1 MALTVGARVSGYEVV
16 APIGRGGMGEVYR
29 ARDTRLHRDV
39 AIKVLPDAFLQDRDR
54 LLRFER
60 EARLLAA
67 LNHANIAAIY
77 GLEEQGGSRLLV
89 MELVEGPTLAEKL
102 ASGPLPIDE
111 ALSVGAGIASGLEA
125 AHEAGII
132 HRDLKP
138 SNVKIR
144 PDGTV
149 KVLDLGLARVAEP
162 SGVAVD
168 SSFSP
173 TVTTPATH
181 AGVILGTAA
190 YMSPEQARG
199 KTLDKR
205 TDIFSF
211 GCVLY
216 ECLTGT
222 QAFFGETVSDTLA
235 AIIKS
240 EPDWSALPETTP
252 RPIRDLLRRCL
263 QKDPKHRLHDIA
275 DARIEL
281 EEARAGGAPGGAIP
295 IRAPRPS
302 RGRLAWGVGGALVG
316 TVVAAAVLFLRRPQP
331 APAAPSVHAIL
342 PLPPGDRVGVSDPA
356 VAVSPDGQ
364 TIVFQSIHRGSDAG
378 KTWWQAGSAAL
389 FRRALS
395 GAGAELI
402 RGTEGGFSPFFSPDG
417 QWIGFFT
424 RRELKKVPLSG
435 GTAVPLSWVPP
446 VTAGGSWGE
455 DGRIVISRTING
467 ALVVIPESGGEFR
480 FLTRPDASRGERAHL
495 FPRVLPGGRGV
506 LFTLRRGRDFTEVE
520 ASDIAVLDPSTG
532 KWKTVLEGAS
542 FARYG
547 AGRLVFVRG
556 GSVFWVPFDVS
567 RLSVTGPAVALAEN
581 VTVDGEERFGHF
593 DISSAGTLVFLD
605 GPPSPPTTS
614 TVLTLDRNGKEIA
627 LPLPPGYYMLARFS
641 PDGRRIALTRWAGIR
656 GTILTCE
663 RERHIV
669 STLTPEPGTHFVPVW
684 SPDGRRIAFSR
695 FAETNPTLSVKNADG
710 SGEIEP
716 LTERIEDAQ
725 FPNSWSP
732 DGKTILYTVAYT
744 ADRGPKRKLASTDL
758 WLVSPGDRRS
768 ARLWFE
774 SPFRETGG
782 AFSPDGR
789 WIAYVS
795 DESGVQE
802 VYVRPYP
809 GPGPAVKV
817 SNGFAI
823 EPLWSRDG
831 RELFYRAGENA
842 EKFMA
847 AEIRTS
853 AGLSISAPR
862 LLFSSELAAGG
873 REDRYREYDVSADGK
888 EFVSVRVRP
897 PEEPDRQITIV
908 TNWAA
913 APGP

>member
-1 MALTVGARVSGYEVV
+1 VALTLGTRVGAYEI
-16 APIGRGGMGEVYR
+16 AAQIGRGGMGEVYR
-29 ARDTRLHRDV
+29 ARDTKLHREV
-39 AIKVLPDAFLQDRDR
+39 AVKVLPDAFSRDPER

-67 LNHANIAAIY
+67 LNHPNVAAIY

-89 MELVEGPTLAEKL
+89 MELVEGPTLAERL

-111 ALSVGAGIASGLEA
+111 ALSVCAGIASGLEA
-125 AHEAGII
+125 AHESGII

-149 KVLDLGLARVAEP
+149 KVLDLGLARVAEG

-168 SSFSP
+168 SSLSP
-173 TVTTPATH
+173 TVTTPATR
-181 AGVILGTAA
+181 AGVVLGTAA

-199 KTLDKR
+199 RTLDKR

-216 ECLTGT
+216 ECLAGR

-235 AIIKS
+235 AIIMS
-240 EPDWSALPETTP
+240 EPDWSALPESTP
-252 RPIRDLLRRCL
+252 RGVRDLLRRCL
-263 QKDPKHRLHDIA
+263 QKDPKRRLHDIA

-281 EEARAGGAPGGAIP
+281 EEAQAAPVSGPAISMVM
-295 IRAPRPS
+295 RPS
-302 RGRLAWGVGGALVG
+302 PGRLAWGVGGAVLGAVITATGLLLV
-316 TVVAAAVLFLRRPQP
+316 RRPQP
-331 APAAPSVHAIL
+331 APAPNRVRAVL
-342 PLPPGDRVGVSDPA
+342 PLPPGDRVGVGNPA
-356 VAVSPDGQ
+356 VTVSPDGQ
-364 TIVFQSIHRGSDAG
+364 TIVFQGIHQGS
-378 KTWWQAGSAAL
+378 TAL
-389 FRRALS
+389 YRRALS
-395 GAGAELI
+395 GADAELI

-435 GTAVPLSWVPP
+435 GTAVSLSWVPP
-446 VTAGGSWGE
+446 VTRGGSWGE
-455 DGRIVISRTING
+455 DSRIVITRKFNG
-467 ALVVIPESGGEFR
+467 QLDSIPESGGV
-480 FLTRPDASRGERAHL
+480 LTPLARLDASRGERGHL
-495 FPRVLPGGRGV
+495 FPQVLPGGRGI
-506 LFTLRRGRDFTEVE
+506 LFSLRRGRDFSDAE
-520 ASDIAVLDPSTG
+520 ASDVAVLDLPTG
-532 KWKTVLEGAS
+532 KKTKVLEGAS

-556 GSVFWVPFDVS
+556 SSVFWVPFDVS
-567 RLSVTGPAVALAEN
+567 RLSTTGPAVALSDGI
-581 VTVDGEERFGHF
+581 TVDGEERFGHF
-593 DISSAGTLVFLD
+593 DVSPGGTLVFLE
-605 GPPSPPTTS
+605 GPPSPTTTS
-614 TVLTLDRNGKEIA
+614 MVLMLDRSGKEST
-627 LPLPPGYYMLARFS
+627 LPLPSGNYVLPRFS
-641 PDGRRIALTRWAGIR
+641 PDGGRITLTRWEGVR
-656 GTILTCE
+656 GVIVTYE
-663 RERHIV
+663 RERNIL

-684 SPDGRRIAFSR
+684 SPDGRRIAFTR
-695 FAETNPTLSVKNADG
+695 FAEDMPVLSVKNADG

-716 LTERIEDAQ
+716 LTEPGENDAE

-744 ADRGPKRKLASTDL
+744 ADRGPKRKLASSDL

-802 VYVRPYP
+802 VYLRPYP
-809 GPGPAVKV
+809 GPGASIKV

-823 EPLWSRDG
+823 EPFWSRDG
-831 RELFYRAGENA
+831 RELYFRTGERA
-842 EKFMA
+842 EKLMA
-847 AEIRTS
+847 AEIRTA
-853 AGLSISAPR
+853 AGLSISPPR
-862 LLFSSELAAGG
+862 LLFTSELAVGG
-873 REDRYREYDVSADGK
+873 REDIYRQYDVSADGK
-888 EFVSVRVRP
+888 EFVAVRYSRS
-897 PEEPDRQITIV
+897 EEPDRRLTIV

-913 APGP
+913 TPGP

>member
-1 MALTVGARVSGYEVV
+1 MPLSAGARVGAYEVI
-16 APIGRGGMGEVYR
+16 APIGRGGMGVVYR
-29 ARDTRLHRDV
+29 ARDSKLHRDV
-39 AIKVLPDAFLQDRDR
+39 AIKALPDAFSQDRDR

-67 LNHANIAAIY
+67 LNHPNIAAIY
-77 GLEEQGGSRLLV
+77 SVEEQAGSTFLV
-89 MELVEGPTLAEKL
+89 MELVEGSTLGEML
-102 ASGPLPIDE
+102 ASGPLPVDE
-111 ALSVGAGIASGLEA
+111 ALSVCSGIASGLEA

-138 SNVKIR
+138 SNVKVR

-149 KVLDLGLARVAEP
+149 KVLDLGLARVAEA

-168 SSFSP
+168 SSLSP

-199 KTLDKR
+199 RALDKR

-211 GCVLY
+211 GCLLY
-216 ECLTGT
+216 ECLTGK
-222 QAFFGETVSDTLA
+222 QAFSGETVSDTLA

-240 EPDWSALPETTP
+240 EPDWSALPDATP
-252 RPIRDLLRRCL
+252 STVRDLLRRCL
-263 QKDPKHRLHDIA
+263 QKDPKRRLHDIA
-275 DARIEL
+275 DARIEV
-281 EEARAGGAPGGAIP
+281 EEAQAAGTTGPTLLTAA
-295 IRAPRPS
+295 AQPS
-302 RGRLAWGVGGALVG
+302 RSRLAWGVGGALLGAVI
-316 TVVAAAVLFLRRPQP
+316 TAAALLSRSSRP
-331 APAAPSVHAIL
+331 APAVPGVRAVL

-356 VAVSPDGQ
+356 VAISPDGQ
-364 TIVFQSIHRGSDAG
+364 TIVFQSIHQGSDAG
-378 KTWWQAGSAAL
+378 KTWWEAGSAAL

-395 GAGAELI
+395 GVGAELI

-435 GTAVPLSWVPP
+435 GTAVTLSWVPP
-446 VTAGGSWGE
+446 VSAGGSWGE
-455 DGRIVISRTING
+455 DGRIVITRKFNG
-467 ALVVIPESGGEFR
+467 ALDAIPESGGTLTP
-480 FLTRPDASRGERAHL
+480 LTRLDASRGEQAHL
-495 FPRVLPGGRGV
+495 FPQVLPGGRGV
-506 LFTLRRGRDFTEVE
+506 LFTLRRGRDFSDAE

-556 GSVFWVPFDVS
+556 GSVFWVRFDVS
-567 RLSVTGPAVALAEN
+567 RLSVTGPAVALSEN
-581 VTVDGEERFGHF
+581 VTVDEERFGHF
-593 DISSAGTLVFLD
+593 DVSSGGTLVFLD
-605 GPPSPPTTS
+605 GPASPARTT
-614 TVLTLDRNGKEIA
+614 TVLTLDRAGKENA
-627 LPLPPGYYMLARFS
+627 LPLPPGHYIVARFS
-641 PDGRRIALTRWAGIR
+641 PDGGRIALSRFAGIR
-656 GTILTCE
+656 GTIVMYE
-663 RERHIV
+663 RGRSIV
-669 STLTPEPGTHFVPVW
+669 STLTPEPGTHFIAVW
-684 SPDGRRIAFSR
+684 SPDGRRIAFSH
-695 FAETNPTLSVKNADG
+695 FAKANPVLSVKNADG
-710 SGEIEP
+710 SGEIEA
-716 LTERIEDAQ
+716 LTEPTGDAE

-744 ADRGPKRKLASTDL
+744 SDRGPKRKLASTDL

-809 GPGPAVKV
+809 GPGASVKV

-823 EPLWSRDG
+823 EPLWSRNG
-831 RELFYRAGENA
+831 RELYYRAGERT

-847 AEIRTS
+847 AEIRT
-853 AGLSISAPR
+853 APGLVISPPR
-862 LLFSSELAAGG
+862 LLFSSELAVGG

-888 EFVSVRVRP
+888 EFVSVRYSR
-897 PEEPDRQITIV
+897 PEEPNRQLTIV

-913 APGP
+913 TLGK

>member
-1 MALTVGARVSGYEVV
+1 MALGTGIRVGAYEVV
-16 APIGRGGMGEVYR
+16 SPIGRGGMGEVYR
-29 ARDTRLHRDV
+29 ARDTKLHRDV
-39 AIKVLPDAFLQDRDR
+39 AIKVLPDVFAQDRDR

-67 LNHANIAAIY
+67 LNHTNIAAIY
-77 GLEEQGGSRLLV
+77 GLEEQGDSRLLV
-89 MELVEGPTLAEKL
+89 MELVEGPTLAERL

-111 ALSVGAGIASGLEA
+111 ALSVCAGIASGLEA

-149 KVLDLGLARVAEP
+149 KVLDLGLARVAES

-168 SSFSP
+168 SSLSP
-173 TVTTPATH
+173 TLTTPATH
-181 AGVILGTAA
+181 AGVVLGTAA

-216 ECLTGT
+216 ECLSGR

-240 EPDWSALPETTP
+240 EPDWSALPESTP
-252 RPIRDLLRRCL
+252 REIRDLLRRSL
-263 QKDPKHRLHDIA
+263 RKDPKRRLHDIA
-275 DARIEL
+275 DARIDL
-281 EEARAGGAPGGAIP
+281 EEDRTAGAPGEAIPATAPRPVRRVLAWGAGGAI
-295 IRAPRPS
+295 
-302 RGRLAWGVGGALVG
+302 LGALI
-316 TVVAAAVLFLRRPQP
+316 TAAAFLLMRRPQP
-331 APAAPSVHAIL
+331 ASAPAPTGVRAVL
-342 PLPPGDRVGVSDPA
+342 PLPPGDRVGVGNPA
-356 VAVSPDGQ
+356 VTISPDGQ
-364 TIVFQSIHRGSDAG
+364 TIVFQGIH
-378 KTWWQAGSAAL
+378 QGSAAL
-389 FRRALS
+389 YRRALN
-395 GAGAELI
+395 GTGAELI

-435 GTAVPLSWVPP
+435 GTAVSLSWVPP
-446 VTAGGSWGE
+446 VTAGGSWGR
-455 DGRIVISRTING
+455 DGRIVITRKFNG
-467 ALVVIPESGGEFR
+467 QLDSIPESGGT
-480 FLTRPDASRGERAHL
+480 LTPLARLDASRGERGHL
-495 FPRVLPGGRGV
+495 FPQVLPGGGGV
-506 LFTLRRGRDFTEVE
+506 LFTLRRGRDFSDAE
-520 ASDIAVLDPSTG
+520 ASDIAVLDLPTG
-532 KWKTVLEGAS
+532 KKTKVLEGAS

-556 GSVFWVPFDVS
+556 SSVFWIPFDVS
-567 RLSVTGPAVALAEN
+567 RLSATGPAVALSEN
-581 VTVDGEERFGHF
+581 ITVDGEERFGHF
-593 DISSAGTLVFLD
+593 DVSPAGTLVFVE
-605 GPPSPPTTS
+605 GPPSPPTTT
-614 TVLTLDRNGKEIA
+614 TVLTLDRTGKESA
-627 LPLPPGYYMLARFS
+627 LPLPPGYYVLPRFS
-641 PDGRRIALTRWAGIR
+641 PDGGRITLTRWEGVR
-656 GTILTCE
+656 GVIVTYE
-663 RERHIV
+663 RERNIL

-684 SPDGRRIAFSR
+684 SPDGRRIAFTR
-695 FAETNPTLSVKNADG
+695 FAEDMPVLSVKNADG
-710 SGEIEP
+710 SGEIER
-716 LTERIEDAQ
+716 LTERSEDDAE

-732 DGKTILYTVAYT
+732 DGKSMLYTVAYT

-758 WLVSPGDRRS
+758 WLVSPGDPRS

-809 GPGPAVKV
+809 GPGAAVKV

-831 RELFYRAGENA
+831 RELYYRAGDSA
-842 EKFMA
+842 EKVMA
-847 AEIRTS
+847 AEVRRA

-862 LLFSSELAAGG
+862 LLFSSQLAVGG
-873 REDRYREYDVSADGK
+873 REDRYREYDVSADGR
-888 EFVSVRVRP
+888 EFVSVRYNRS
-897 PEEPDRQITIV
+897 EEPDRQLTIV
-908 TNWAA
+908 TSWAA
-913 APGP
+913 TPGP